1 MSMELYRRRYARR
14 AQVGAAL
21 GIALLGVVGL
31 AFLGVGG
38 SSALGPGAEGPPVR
52 ALLVDETRTL
62 QASLLVNLLAAAL
75 RETGLFELEAVFPD
89 VESSFDD
96 PLGVNPA
103 PTTARYELI
112 LIVPREEELQRLR
125 QLWIVTCPL
134 THRTRPALLRAVRA
148 IQGLV
153 EEGSGGRLRA
163 VSVMDDAIPGVFA
176 AIFERHGWLVCE

>member
-1 MSMELYRRRYARR
+1 MSMELYRRRYGRR

-31 AFLGVGG
+31 SALGVG
-38 SSALGPGAEGPPVR
+38 ERREPPVR

-62 QASLLVNLLAAAL
+62 QASLLVNLLAATL

-96 PLGVNPA
+96 PLGVNP
-103 PTTARYELI
+103 TTARYELI
-112 LIVPREEELQRLR
+112 LIVPREEELERLR
-125 QLWIVTCPL
+125 QLWLVTCPL

-153 EEGSGGRLRA
+153 EEGSRGRLRA
-163 VSVMDDAIPGVFA
+163 VSVADDAIPGVFA
-176 AIFERHGWLVCE
+176 AIFERHGWLACE